1 MDEVKVIDDQKRDFS
16 LNRPVKRETTQFI
29 VTQLGGEQYG
39 IDIKYISNIIRMS
52 KITRVPKVPNY
63 IKGVINVRG
72 VVIPTISLRLKM
84 GLPEDE
90 VTKKTRIIILTL
102 EQHESIGV
110 LVDEVKEVVTLDE
123 EHIERMGYEKDE
135 KERFLSGVG
144 KADGKLISLLDI
156 TSVLA
161 EVVDV

>member
-1 MDEVKVIDDQKRDFS
+1 MDEIKILDEQKRDMS
-16 LNRPVKRETTQFI
+16 LNRPAKRDTTQFI

-39 IDIKYISNIIRMS
+39 IDIKYISDIIRMS
-52 KITRVPKVPNY
+52 KITRVPKVPDY

>member
-1 MDEVKVIDDQKRDFS
+1 MPD
-16 LNRPVKRETTQFI
+16 
-29 VTQLGGEQYG
+29 
-39 IDIKYISNIIRMS
+39 
-52 KITRVPKVPNY
+52 Y

>member
-1 MDEVKVIDDQKRDFS
+1 MRNES
-16 LNRPVKRETTQFI
+16 LNRPVEHDTTQYI

-52 KITRVPKVPNY
+52 KITRVPKVSNY

-90 VTKKTRIIILTL
+90 ITKKTRIIILTL
-102 EQHESIGV
+102 DQHESIGV

-123 EHIERMGYEKDE
+123 EHTERMSYEKDD
-135 KERFLSGVG
+135 KERYLSGVG

-156 TSVLA
+156 TAVLA